1 MITFEDFLYSV
12 ENDRSIVISGLK
24 EYHRIII
31 FQLWNRLCTTGDPI
45 VLLN

>member
-12 ENDRSIVISGLK
+12 ENDRSIVIRAPK

-31 FQLWNRLCTTGDPI
+31 FELWQRLCTTGDPI